1 MPRARKNF
9 YRRAS
14 KRRPPPRSFKATC
27 SRCGKELMME
37 VPPPEG
43 KDLLCLDCY
52 NKEAGVFFLGKRE
65 GDDPGR
71 CPSSIFL
78 FCR

>member
-1 MPRARKNF
+1 MARARRNF

-14 KRRPPPRSFKATC
+14 KRRPPPRSFKVIC

-37 VPPPEG
+37 VAPPVG

-52 NKEAGVFFLGKRE
+52 NK
-65 GDDPGR
+65 
-71 CPSSIFL
+71 
-78 FCR
+78 

>member
-1 MPRARKNF
+1 VMHRVGGGENQNSLRRSPMARARRNF

-14 KRRPPPRSFKATC
+14 KRKALPKSFKVTC

-37 VPPPEG
+37 VPAPPG

-52 NKEAGVFFLGKRE
+52 NNK
-65 GDDPGR
+65 
-71 CPSSIFL
+71 
-78 FCR
+78 

>member
-14 KRRPPPRSFKATC
+14 KRRPPARSFKATC
-27 SRCGKELMME
+27 ARCGKELMME
-37 VPPPEG
+37 VPPPVG

-52 NKEAGVFFLGKRE
+52 NK
-65 GDDPGR
+65 
-71 CPSSIFL
+71 
-78 FCR
+78 

>member
-1 MPRARKNF
+1 MIPGSLLALAISRVGERGRRNTRKEVAMPRARKNF

-43 KDLLCLDCY
+43 KDLLCVDCY
-52 NKEAGVFFLGKRE
+52 NK
-65 GDDPGR
+65 
-71 CPSSIFL
+71 
-78 FCR
+78 